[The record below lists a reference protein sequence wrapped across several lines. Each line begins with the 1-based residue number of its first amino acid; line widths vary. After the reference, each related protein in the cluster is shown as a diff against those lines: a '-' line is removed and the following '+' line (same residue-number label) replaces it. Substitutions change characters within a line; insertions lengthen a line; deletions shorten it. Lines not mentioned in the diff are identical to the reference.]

1 MKSPLA
7 VLIFAAAASAC
18 ASSATMPPSA
28 PSPLLGKSLPRVE
41 APATISGPRIDGA
54 AVAGRPVVVDFF
66 AEYCEPC
73 KRSLPAVERASKDHP
88 DVTFIGVS
96 EDEYA
101 ATAQGLVARY
111 GLTFSVVHDASGSLR
126 GRFRVSALPA
136 TFVADRTGVVR
147 WVSGA
152 SETDTDLGRVLD
164 ALR

>member
-1 MKSPLA
+1 MKSPVA
-7 VLIFAAAASAC
+7 VLISAATVAAC
-18 ASSATMPPSA
+18 APSATMPPSA

-41 APATISGPRIDGA
+41 GPPPVSGPRIEG
-54 AVAGRPVVVDFF
+54 VALTGRPVVVEFF

-88 DVTFIGVS
+88 EVTFIGVS

-101 ATAQGLVARY
+101 ATAQALAARY

-136 TFVADRTGVVR
+136 TFVADRTGLVR
-147 WVSGA
+147 WVSGV
-152 SETDTDLGRVLD
+152 SETETDLSRVLD
-164 ALR
+164 VLR